1 VRSRNN
7 LSASMWLSGFAFMF
21 VLFFASLF
29 TTQTM
34 GQSLIAGDISGT
46 VVDPSGAAV
55 PDASVVL
62 KSLDTGAIIDGK
74 TSSDGYYRFS
84 LLRPGR
90 YEVTVSKGGFKSV
103 IQNVDVNVGK
113 TSSMTISL
121 EISSKAETIEVTTTP
136 ELLNAETSTS
146 TSFTQEQ
153 VAKLPNPGGDITN
166 IAFTAPGVLVAS
178 AQPGS
183 QGYGNFT
190 ANGLPGTS
198 NLFTTNGENTMDP
211 YFNINNTGA
220 TNLTLGSNEVQEAT
234 VITNPYSAQYG
245 QLSGAQVSFITKSG
259 TNQFHGNAQYWWN
272 GRYLNANDFFNKWT
286 VPAGQ
291 ANPAPFANANQ
302 WATSFGGP
310 VIKDK
315 TFFFVDYEGIRF
327 VLPSSTS
334 VYIPTPAFATAVL
347 NNIQNTQPAEFQTY
361 QTMLNLYENAKGASG
376 ATPLPSDKYCKGL
389 NLPGFDG
396 TTTSCVGNFVANP
409 TALAT
414 EFIVAARVDQKI
426 GSNDSL
432 FGRFKIDHGLQPSV
446 VDPISP
452 NFSALSNQP
461 AWDVQVNEAHTF
473 NSTMTNVF
481 TAAGSHYVAQFA
493 QNHQLANSTFP
504 YDVVTSGFGSSVPWT
519 ELNQMRR
526 FPQGRN
532 ITQYQFIDDFSWS
545 HGRHTFKFG
554 GNFRRYDVSDHNF
567 FYTSPTV
574 YFGSTTSGLQQFAD
588 GLGYQYRQADT
599 LANNVPIAN
608 WGLGL
613 YAEDQIKVKSN
624 FTLTL
629 ALRAER
635 TSNPVCQKN
644 CFANFTG
651 TFSSLAS
658 YTSADPLDVPYSQ
671 DIKYNQH
678 QAFQGVDAVDL
689 SPRISFSWAPGQ
701 TNHFPWMPGGGKT
714 VISGGFGM
722 FYDNPAI
729 GLVDNLLANPPV
741 SVTFRVRPTSGVLP
755 FDPGPNGG
763 AATWQA
769 AANAFDITKSFNEIQ
784 ASMPA
789 GVTFSPPAFN
799 SIVGTVHAPR
809 AYEWNFSVQQ
819 EIGRHTALQ
828 VNYVGNS
835 VQNLP
840 YSNTWGNAFDQFGI
854 FATPLIPLAAPDGAY
869 GTINQVQSGAISNY
883 NGLTVTLREQIKS
896 IIVAHLNYTYSHNLD
911 ESSNG
916 GLFAYGFAQG
926 QSIQEQLNPASLRA
940 GNYGNT
946 DYDIRHLISA
956 DYVITPTFHRGNG
969 FVHGLIN
976 GWEWSGKVYWHTGLP
991 YSIQDG
997 NISGAVG
1004 NGNGIFL
1011 GTLVGGQPAQTG
1023 TCGKGAIDTPCLNAG
1038 AFYDTSVNLLTAFP
1052 NQTRNQYHGAGY
1064 FDMDMGLFKNIKFK
1078 ERMNLGVGL
1087 MAFNVFNH
1095 PNMPFPNN
1103 TFSTGD
1109 STFGTIVSGPA
1120 IGVPTSPY
1128 GNFLGFDSSPRIVQ
1142 LSAKITF

>member
-1 VRSRNN
+1 
-7 LSASMWLSGFAFMF
+7 MWRSGFVAML
-21 VLFFASLF
+21 VLISFCA
-29 TTQTM
+29 TQTRS
-34 GQSLIAGDISGT
+34 QSLIAGDIAGT

-62 KSLDTGAIIDGK
+62 KSLDTGAVIEGK

-84 LLRPGR
+84 LLKPGR

-103 IQNVDVNVGK
+103 VQNVEVNVGK

-136 ELLNAETSTS
+136 ELLNTETSTS

-178 AQPGS
+178 AQPGM

-291 ANPAPFANANQ
+291 ANPAPFSNANQ
-302 WATSFGGP
+302 WATAFGGP

-315 TFFFVDYEGIRF
+315 TFFFVDYEGMRF
-327 VLPSSTS
+327 VLPSSTP

-414 EFIVAARVDQKI
+414 EWILAARVDQKI

-432 FGRFKIDHGLQPSV
+432 FGRFKLDHGLQPSL

-545 HGRHTFKFG
+545 RGRHTFKFG
-554 GNFRRYDVSDHNF
+554 ANFRRYDVSDHNF

-574 YFGSTTSGLQQFAD
+574 YFGYTTNGLQQFAD

-613 YAEDQIKVKSN
+613 YAEDQIKLKSN

-629 ALRAER
+629 ALRVER

-658 YTSADPLDVPYSQ
+658 YTSADPKDVPYSQ

-701 TNHFPWMPGGGKT
+701 TNHFPWLPGGGKT

-729 GLVDNLLANPPV
+729 SLVDNLLANPPV

-755 FDPGPNGG
+755 FDPAGG

-789 GVTFSPPAFN
+789 GVSFAAPAFN
-799 SIVGTVHAPR
+799 SVVGTVHAPR
-809 AYEWNFSVQQ
+809 AYEWNFQIQQ

-840 YSNTWGNAFDQFGI
+840 YSNTWGNAWDQYGI

-883 NGLTVTLREQIKS
+883 NGLTVTLREQIRS

-916 GLFAYGFAQG
+916 GLNAYGFAQG

-946 DYDIRHLISA
+946 DYDIRHLVSA

-976 GWEWSGKVYWHTGLP
+976 GWEWSGKAYWHTGLP

-1004 NGNGIFL
+1004 NGNGTFL

-1023 TCGKGAIDTPCLNAG
+1023 TCGKGAINTPCLNAG